1 MQRRSCSG
9 DSSGR
14 KRRSRRSFLARRR
27 GEAVSGTACVT
38 PAWPR
43 QRSDAVGN
51 GRGGEG
57 KQQLVGKGGKRSLGG
72 GRGGRR
78 WRPYPPRGACSG
90 VAGEVVRRRRPCCG
104 LRPRNRAGGRETA
117 ARGQLGWLGWVRWA
131 GPGGFGP
138 GRGLLS
144 LSPLSF
150 SFFCFSFSSSFCIF
164 LLATNDFAK
173 LCHWLKQFQRIIVQ
187 CHKKN
192 GEAFEKG

>member
-57 KQQLVGKGGKRSLGG
+57 KQQLVGKGETISR
-72 GRGGRR
+72 RRQGGRR
-78 WRPYPPRGACSG
+78 WQPYPPRCACSS
-90 VAGEVVRRRRPCCG
+90 VTGEVVRRRRPCCG
-104 LRPRNRAGGRETA
+104 LRPRNRAGRRETA
-117 ARGQLGWLGWVRWA
+117 ARGQLGWLGWVRCA

-138 GRGLLS
+138 GRGVALS
-144 LSPLSF
+144 LSLSF
-150 SFFCFSFSSSFCIF
+150 LLFFY
-164 LLATNDFAK
+164 LLPF
-173 LCHWLKQFQRIIVQ
+173 
-187 CHKKN
+187 
-192 GEAFEKG
+192 